1 MPTDPPDMESALQQ
15 SEAKFA
21 TVFRACPD
29 LITITDVSSGR
40 YLDVNE
46 AFERITGFPRSEVLG
61 RTALDINI
69 WVSPAE
75 RERLLAAL
83 AATPHLVDFESRV
96 RRKNGEIF
104 TGLLSAEIVVLDGVS
119 CLIIV
124 GRDISERKRQ
134 EEILRFTAEKLERSN
149 IDLERFAHVAAH
161 DLQEPCRT
169 ICSYAQLL
177 ERHYADQLQ
186 GAGKEYLEFLIGGA
200 QRMRALIQ
208 GLLSYSRLDAAAL
221 PFVTL
226 PLDPLLDHVLADLEA
241 AIDAANATISVNRP
255 LPVVRGD
262 PAQLRQLLANLVS
275 NALKFRT
282 DGRPPRV
289 EIAAQAEGRTCRV
302 SIADNGIGIAPDYA
316 TSVFEVFRRL
326 HGPDHYPGTG
336 IGLAICKR
344 IVEAHGGRIWIDSTE
359 GHGCTV
365 TFTLPMV
372 GEEGLEVN
380 GK

>member
-1 MPTDPPDMESALQQ
+1 MPADPPNMETALQQ

-29 LITITDVSSGR
+29 LITITQLDSGR

-46 AFERITGFPRSEVLG
+46 AFERITGFSKAEVLG
-61 RTALDINI
+61 RTALDIGI
-69 WVSPAE
+69 WETTAE

-96 RRKNGEIF
+96 RRRTGEIF
-104 TGLLSAEIVVLDGVS
+104 IGLLSAEIAVLDGQR

-134 EEILRFTAEKLERSN
+134 EELLRLTAAKLERSN

-177 ERHYADQLQ
+177 ERQYADLLQ
-186 GAGKEYLEFLIGGA
+186 GAGQEYLSFLIGGA
-200 QRMRALIQ
+200 LRMRALIQ
-208 GLLSYSRLDAAAL
+208 GLLNYSRLDARAA
-221 PFVTL
+221 PFETL

-241 AIDAANATISVNRP
+241 AIDAAHATIMVSRP

-262 PAQLRQLLANLVS
+262 PAQLRQLLVNLVG
-275 NALKFRT
+275 NAIKFRA
-282 DGRPPRV
+282 DARAPRV
-289 EIAAQAEGRTCRV
+289 EV
-302 SIADNGIGIAPDYA
+302 SAHASGGFWRLSVADNGIGIPSEHAD
-316 TSVFEVFRRL
+316 SVFEAFRRL
-326 HGPDHYPGTG
+326 HGPESYPGTG

-344 IVEAHGGRIWIDSTE
+344 IVEAHGGRIWIDSN
-359 GHGCTV
+359 GGDGCTV
-365 TFTLPMV
+365 SFTLPMLMD
-372 GEEGLEVN
+372 ELEMD